1 MTNTVAEVQ
10 RSIEQQI
17 EKEIANGTDP
27 AIARF
32 VVEVANETRLKAAIT
47 AERSA
52 DSSSGGTQ
60 GGKAPPANPGASAG
74 EQVNESRTARDQ
86 GRTQSPP
93 INPQPQADS
102 TATSP
107 DTTDSRTSPAAT
119 GRTVNAAT
127 IASGSNAAGGQVAQP
142 QTDIADLAQSTNST
156 KRDDE
161 KVEVETASASA
172 FNDRKVLIPAE
183 FVKPVETRD
192 NPMDGFA
199 SATYTVSLYLLSPE
213 NYRRLVVQGERN
225 IFRDELL
232 ISTGGAPYNAPT
244 PDSGNTRNRFFDVD
258 FYIDDLEIKSFIT
271 GQATQGAHNV
281 ADIRFTITEPN
292 GITLLDRLKAACTA
306 ANPTATNPNYAA
318 QPYLLVV
325 KFFGYDENGDI
336 ISLANGERYIEKF
349 IPFVFT
355 SIKFRVANQL
365 VEYACEARPLPTNVG
380 YSTKYGEIPFN
391 FELTGGTVAEILTGE
406 VERVQNTDD
415 EPVDAETPSQETAA
429 INATSVTRGLVKAL
443 NQAERSSAS
452 EKGMKANVYKIE
464 FVPGYNIESATVVP
478 EGFKD
483 KSTRPMSQPDSQSKN
498 PDRGQVNNSKRKYTV
513 SAGTQIVQ
521 VLQNIVQRSSYIR
534 DQQNVVTDPVTG
546 EQTETNKD
554 QPFTKWYKVR
564 SYIKPLEY
572 DEKRND
578 YVYEIKYVIGP
589 YKLAKTESP
598 YFPDNEIPAPHKRYD
613 YWFTGENKNVLDFE
627 QDFNYLYYVSVTT
640 PYQVN
645 RQVSGRETV
654 AQAPKVNSQE
664 NSQGHQTQVNEPA
677 SNLASTLFSPADQ
690 GIINIKIIGDP
701 DYIQQNEILYNS
713 EQDIKV
719 NSLQAYLPDGSINYD
734 SRDVVMALRFKT
746 PTQYDE
752 TGTGVMENPEF
763 SSSSLNNANQKRE
776 NEFLYRVNVVTSTF
790 SKGEF
795 TQNLECTL
803 ILDKTV
809 TPTVDSVVAEQYG
822 VESTI
827 GGSAGDFEGVSFGG
841 STNLGNIG
849 VGSGRFTGEGFKG
862 ASVAQPSTLTQ
873 DRTFAV
879 EPPPQIEAV
888 QENPPGGPPEDVKI
902 TEPTSDGQ
910 DIRVEI
916 FTADQVPSASSK
928 PTPQTVKD
936 DTE

>member
-1 MTNTVAEVQ
+1 MTDTVAEVQ

-17 EKEIANGTDP
+17 QKAIANGTDP
-27 AIARF
+27 DMARF
-32 VVEVANETRLKAAIT
+32 TAEIFNETRLKAAIT

-60 GGKAPPANPGASAG
+60 GGKAPPANPGVSAG
-74 EQVNESRTARDQ
+74 DQVNESRTARDQ

-93 INPQPQADS
+93 INPQPQVES

-107 DTTDSRTSPAAT
+107 DTTDSRTSSAAT
-119 GRTVNAAT
+119 SKTVNAAT
-127 IASGSNAAGGQVAQP
+127 IASGGSANGQVAKP
-142 QTDIADLAQSTNST
+142 QTDISDLAQSTNST

-192 NPMDGFA
+192 NPMEGFA
-199 SATYTVSLYLLSPE
+199 SAAYTTSLYLLSPE

-244 PDSGNTRNRFFDVD
+244 PGSGNTRNRFFDVD
-258 FYIDDLEIKSFIT
+258 FYIDDLEMKSFIT

-281 ADIRFTITEPN
+281 AEIRFKITEPN

-365 VEYACEARPLPTNVG
+365 VEYACEARPLSTNVG

-406 VERVQNTDD
+406 VERVQNTDN
-415 EPVDAETPSQETAA
+415 EPVNANTPSQETAA

-443 NQAERSSAS
+443 NQAERSSAL

-498 PDRGQVNNSKRKYTV
+498 PDRGQIDNSKRKYTV

-534 DQQNVVTDPVTG
+534 DQQNVITDTVTR

-690 GIINIKIIGDP
+690 GRIDIKIIGDP
-701 DYIQQNEILYNS
+701 DYIQQNEILFNS

-734 SRDVVMALRFKT
+734 SRDVVMALRFRT

-776 NEFLYRVNVVTSTF
+776 NEFLYRVNIVTSTF
-790 SKGEF
+790 SKGQF

-841 STNLGNIG
+841 SINLGNIG

-862 ASVAQPSTLTQ
+862 ASVAQPSTQTQ

-879 EPPPQIEAV
+879 EPPPRIEAE
-888 QENPPGGPPEDVKI
+888 QTTGPPGPPEDVKI

-910 DIRVEI
+910 GIRVE
-916 FTADQVPSASSK
+916 FVPNDQFPSASSK
-928 PTPQTVKD
+928 SLPQTVKD